1 MVPYSADYE
10 KEVLATAGQPDKE
23 ARDKVAE
30 ELGAPSMITKIVNCG
45 YRTLQLIHY
54 FTAGADEVKCWTI
67 RQGTK
72 APGAAGVIHTD
83 FEKGFICCECQ
94 SFEDLDR
101 LGSEQ
106 EVKAEGLYK

>member
-45 YRTLQLIHY
+45 YRTL
-54 FTAGADEVKCWTI
+54 
-67 RQGTK
+67 
-72 APGAAGVIHTD
+72 
-83 FEKGFICCECQ
+83 
-94 SFEDLDR
+94 
-101 LGSEQ
+101 
-106 EVKAEGLYK
+106 